1 MKLDDLLK
9 YFVPKE
15 TAFFPLFKEDAD
27 ILIKGSE
34 LLKDLISTTDI
45 DDRDAFIARI
55 KATEKEGDR
64 VTDKIFTQLNKS
76 FITPFDRED
85 IHALASSVDDVLDN
99 INAASQRIRLYKP
112 KALTPEM
119 YQVAEIIGLVALQIE
134 IAVNGLSNPGKNRD
148 RIMNACDEINLLENK
163 ADHVYNLAIS
173 VLFEEEKDT
182 VELIKIKEIH
192 MSLEKSVDKAE
203 DVSDVIRTIMVKL
216 A

>member
-15 TAFFPLFKEDAD
+15 TAFFPLFDEDAK
-27 ILIKGSE
+27 ILIKGSD
-34 LLKDLISTTDI
+34 LLKDLVSTTDL

-64 VTDKIFTQLNKS
+64 LTTKIFEQLNKS

-85 IHALASSVDDVLDN
+85 IQSLASSIDDVLDN

-112 KALTPEM
+112 KFLTPEM
-119 YQVAEIIGLVALQIE
+119 FNVAEMIGLVALQIE
-134 IAVNGLSNPGKNRD
+134 IAVNGLSHPGKNRD
-148 RIMNACDEINLLENK
+148 KIMNACDEINVLENK
-163 ADHVYNLAIS
+163 ADHIYNLAIS
-173 VLFEEEKDT
+173 KLFEEEKDT
-182 VELIKIKEIH
+182 IELIKIKEIH
-192 MSLEKSVDKAE
+192 QSLEKAVDKAE

>member
-1 MKLDDLLK
+1 MKIDDLLK

-15 TAFFPLFKEDAD
+15 TAFFPLFEEDAQ
-27 ILIKGSE
+27 ILIKGAE
-34 LLKDLISTTDI
+34 LLKDLVSTTDA

-55 KATEKEGDR
+55 KATETEGDR

-85 IHALASSVDDVLDN
+85 IHELASSIDDVLDN

-112 KALTPEM
+112 KTLTPEM
-119 YQVAEIIGLVALQIE
+119 YQVAEIISQVAHQVE
-134 IAVNGLSNPGKNRD
+134 IAVNGLSHPGKNREM
-148 RIMNACDEINLLENK
+148 IENACDEINLLENK

-173 VLFEEEKDT
+173 KLFEEQKDT
-182 VELIKIKEIH
+182 IELIKTKEIH
-192 MSLEKSVDKAE
+192 QSLEKSVDKAE

>member
-15 TAFFPLFKEDAD
+15 TAFFPLFEEDAK

-34 LLKDLISTTDI
+34 LLKNLISTTDL

-55 KATEKEGDR
+55 KVTESEGDR
-64 VTDKIFTQLNKS
+64 VTDKIFEQLNKS

-85 IHALASSVDDVLDN
+85 IHGLASSIDDVLDN

-112 KALTPEM
+112 KNLTPEM
-119 YQVAEIIGLVALQIE
+119 LQVADIIGLVALEIE
-134 IAVNGLSNPGKNRD
+134 IAVNNLRNAGRNKD
-148 RIMNACDEINLLENK
+148 KIMHACDQINILENK

-173 VLFEEEKDT
+173 KLFEESKDT
-182 VELIKIKEIH
+182 IELIKIKEIH

>member
-1 MKLDDLLK
+1 MKFDTLLK

-15 TAFFPLFKEDAD
+15 TAFFPLFEEDAT

-34 LLKDLISTTDI
+34 LLKDLVSTTDM

-55 KATEKEGDR
+55 KATEKEGDV

-85 IHALASSVDDVLDN
+85 IQGLASSIDDVLDN

-112 KALTPEM
+112 KTLTVEM
-119 YQVAEIIGLVALQIE
+119 FHVAEIIGLVTLQIE
-134 IAVNGLSNPGKNRD
+134 IAVKGLSSPEKNRD
-148 RIMNACDEINLLENK
+148 KIMRACDEINILENK

-173 VLFEEEKDT
+173 NLFEKEKDT
-182 VELIKIKEIH
+182 VELIKIKEVH
-192 MSLEKSVDKAE
+192 QSLEKSVDKAE